1 MSKIPLRKNVL
12 ILVGAGYVLVL
23 FVFVMLILAG
33 GMKVAEAYDI
43 INGPVMALIGGS
55 LAIAKDLINAD
66 DESAAKQSSETKDG
80 QNQDGGQGA
89 QLGAEGGASG

>member
-1 MSKIPLRKNVL
+1 M
-12 ILVGAGYVLVL
+12 L

-66 DESAAKQSSETKDG
+66 DESAAKQSSEGNDG

-89 QLGAEGGASG
+89 QLGGEGGASG